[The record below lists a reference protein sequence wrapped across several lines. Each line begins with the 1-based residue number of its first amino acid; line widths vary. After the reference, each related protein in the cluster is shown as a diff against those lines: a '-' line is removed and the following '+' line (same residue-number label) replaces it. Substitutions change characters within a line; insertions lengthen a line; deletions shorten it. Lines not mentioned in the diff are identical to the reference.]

1 MSVIDRIGVGGL
13 WITVGTSP
21 QALPRPHQEQPRQAH
36 PQPVDEPAVPAL
48 VWRSVRSGAPL
59 SRGRALTQQQ
69 AIHAIL
75 THSRNEIIPSRTT
88 PTRITYRTPHSRP
101 GGPDAVT
108 VYEGTRPG
116 TAHPIPAPS
125 HRDVT
130 AATVV
135 AAPDR
140 PSSRPAAEE
149 GAGPAGVLPVA
160 GEVAAVTSAAP
171 TVVAAQPQ
179 TPPVT
184 PGMRYRVWHQ
194 PLNNVDHA
202 AETFDDQF
210 FIQTATLAEAVQL
223 ERVLEAYDT
232 WADRNGE
239 HDIEVWDGTAWT
251 SDIDPGALSAAQA
264 FLQRIYQLDDITT
277 ATTAGRGAADA

>member
-1 MSVIDRIGVGGL
+1 MSVTDRIGVGGL
-13 WITVGTSP
+13 WITVGP
-21 QALPRPHQEQPRQAH
+21 PPRPRQEQPPTPHSR
-36 PQPVDEPAVPAL
+36 PTGEPVPEAL
-48 VWRSVRSGAPL
+48 VWRSVRSGALL

-75 THSRNEIIPSRTT
+75 SHSRNEIIAARTT
-88 PTRITYRTPHSRP
+88 PTVITYRSPHSHSD
-101 GGPDAVT
+101 GPDT
-108 VYEGTRPG
+108 VVVYRGTRPG
-116 TAHPIPAPS
+116 SDHPIPGQPQRNDDDAQPAVS
-125 HRDVT
+125 EVEAT
-130 AATVV
+130 AA
-135 AAPDR
+135 
-140 PSSRPAAEE
+140 
-149 GAGPAGVLPVA
+149 
-160 GEVAAVTSAAP
+160 AAP

-194 PLNNVDHA
+194 PLDNVDHA

-239 HDIEVWDGTAWT
+239 HDIEAWDGTAWT
-251 SDIDPGALSAAQA
+251 SDIDPAALAAAQA
-264 FLQRIYQLDDITT
+264 FLQRIYHLDDIT
-277 ATTAGRGAADA
+277 AAGAPLSADRG